1 MSGTSRRYAFT
12 TTRSSPLPRRSAPPS
27 GRISQTPAERRLSK
41 LAAAIN
47 QKWRLTGNPG
57 VKITADDL
65 ASTWLKDSGKC
76 RYCGIEVDLMSVSF
90 DHVEPFLKGGWNAPG
105 NLATCCMTCQRS
117 KYTKTPEEH
126 AKYQDLMR
134 RCRTCGRGFKPRWA
148 DYIRGYGHY
157 CSRKCAGKAAH

>member
-1 MSGTSRRYAFT
+1 MNGTSRPSAST
-12 TTRSSPLPRRSAPPS
+12 TTRSSRLPRRSAPSS

-47 QKWRLTGNPG
+47 QKWRQTGNEG

-76 RYCGIEVDLMSVSF
+76 RYCSVGLGLMDTSF
-90 DHVEPFLKGGWNAPG
+90 DHVVPFHKGGSNSPG
-105 NLATCCMTCQRS
+105 NLATCCTTCQRA

-126 AKYQDLMR
+126 AAYQALW
-134 RCRTCGRGFKPRWA
+134 RTCPIDRKRFKPRWA
-148 DYIRGYGHY
+148 DYVRGYGFY
-157 CSRKCAGKAAH
+157 CSRKCAGKSAH